1 LRDRKKKYKGE
12 KLARRR
18 RELNLLQEDLARAIG
33 KSVESVNRYEHNKTE
48 PQASTLMAI
57 AMVLKCKLEYFF
69 TD

>member
-18 RELNLLQEDLARAIG
+18 RELNLLQEDLAKAIG